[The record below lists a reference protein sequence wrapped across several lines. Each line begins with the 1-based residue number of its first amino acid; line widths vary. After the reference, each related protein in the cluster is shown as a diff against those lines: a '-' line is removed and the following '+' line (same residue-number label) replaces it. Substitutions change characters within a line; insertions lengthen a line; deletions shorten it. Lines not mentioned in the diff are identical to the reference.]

1 MLRKH
6 AMKWCLVEGPLSL
19 PASPSGSHL
28 WLPVTRLDLEVLA
41 GLRSPGEGS
50 LDSQPSHLWLVVD
63 FSVESTCLGHR
74 GF

>member
-6 AMKWCLVEGPLSL
+6 AMKVVLSGRPTESPCLSL
-19 PASPSGSHL
+19 RL
-28 WLPVTRLDLEVLA
+28 LVTRLGLEVLA

-63 FSVESTCLGHR
+63 FSIESTRLGHC
-74 GF
+74 GL